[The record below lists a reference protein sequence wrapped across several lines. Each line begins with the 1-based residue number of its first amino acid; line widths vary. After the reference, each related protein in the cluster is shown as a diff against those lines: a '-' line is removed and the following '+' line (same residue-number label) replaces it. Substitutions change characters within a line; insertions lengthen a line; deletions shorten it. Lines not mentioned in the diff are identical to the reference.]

1 MTTTSTPEAVAKQ
14 GRAMGVK
21 AFDIGLFDP
30 NDAPRVE
37 HFADGDLPKLPTSM
51 QNALRSAAAG
61 VKLDELPVLIGRRD
75 LASQGKE
82 R

>member
-1 MTTTSTPEAVAKQ
+1 M
-14 GRAMGVK
+14 
-21 AFDIGLFDP
+21 
-30 NDAPRVE
+30 
-37 HFADGDLPKLPTSM
+37 DGDLPKLPTSM